1 MKNLTFHLPEY
12 CGKIIIE
19 SEADKNLM
27 DTEKSA
33 DELKEILAG
42 NLPSG
47 MYTEFVEKV
56 VGEYLTKSCDVPTL
70 EKLKEAIDSSKISYA
85 KGFDLYR
92 IVKRIITERGR
103 EE

>member
-12 CGKIIIE
+12 CMKIKIE
-19 SEADKNLM
+19 SEADKTLI
-27 DTEKSA
+27 DTEKSVE
-33 DELKEILAG
+33 ELKDILAG

-47 MYTEFVEKV
+47 MYTEFVESV
-56 VGEYLTKSCDVPTL
+56 VSEYLERKCDLSTL
-70 EKLKEAIDSSKISYA
+70 ETLKEAIDSSKISYA

-92 IVKRIITERGR
+92 ILKRIIIEKGR

>member
-1 MKNLTFHLPEY
+1 MKSLTFHLPEY
-12 CGKIIIE
+12 CRKIKIE
-19 SEADKNLM
+19 SEADENLI

-33 DELKEILAG
+33 EELKDILAG

-47 MYTEFVEKV
+47 MYTEFVENV
-56 VGEYLTKSCDVPTL
+56 VSEYLEKSCDVPTL

-92 IVKRIITERGR
+92 IAKRIITERGR